1 MSGNHFEKILV
12 FENVHKFWLLRN
24 QQNYFAFWQK
34 LVNRAA
40 KTVLYG
46 SEQLF
51 EGKYFFNEMQFSRF
65 FSDNERR
72 QFKLLTENFQ
82 YGPHNR
88 ILCLQRKTL
97 IYNLFPGKIFHFLLF
112 SNLGNKQKLFG
123 LLTVFFSRFPKKHFT
138 CGGIFSREKFF
149 LKKFFYSCFLDTE
162 LRSVGSWRRFFCR
175 ALKTFFSCQ
184 EEHIQEVFWKNC
196 VFFVLVGYWTKTL
209 RSFLEVFLKEIS
221 KLQFHKLSDIKQK
234 ISWNFSAIFIKVMS
248 KLYSTCLKR

>member
-1 MSGNHFEKILV
+1 MKTFISQNILSEIEQFFSEWWGFSFGATAKLLAVLQCSSVTIWGETLYLKTFLIFHFRILSGKFSTFCRDFAAGFSKIQSRCREDHFEKILV

-51 EGKYFFNEMQFSRF
+51 EGKYFFNEMPFSRF

-97 IYNLFPGKIFHFLLF
+97 IYNLFPGKFFHFILF
-112 SNLGNKQKLFG
+112 SNLGTKQKLFG

-138 CGGIFSREKFF
+138 CGGWSFRGRKNF
-149 LKKFFYSCFLDTE
+149 LKS
-162 LRSVGSWRRFFCR
+162 SSI
-175 ALKTFFSCQ
+175 
-184 EEHIQEVFWKNC
+184 HVFW
-196 VFFVLVGYWTKTL
+196 TL
-209 RSFLEVFLKEIS
+209 S
-221 KLQFHKLSDIKQK
+221 
-234 ISWNFSAIFIKVMS
+234 
-248 KLYSTCLKR
+248 